1 MSFQTV
7 LETALFQ
14 RVITPE
20 MKALIEMSVD
30 KRDLNEQ
37 EINCLALLTS
47 QLEAGEIL
55 VMPV

>member
-20 MKALIEMSVD
+20 MKNLIETSVETRELD
-30 KRDLNEQ
+30 EQ
-37 EINCLALLTS
+37 EINCLELLTS

-55 VMPV
+55 VMPI

>member
-20 MKALIEMSVD
+20 MKNLIETSVETRELD
-30 KRDLNEQ
+30 EQ
-37 EINCLALLTS
+37 EINCLELLTS

-55 VMPV
+55 VMPL

>member
-1 MSFQTV
+1 MSFQTL

-20 MKALIEMSVD
+20 MKNLIETSVETRELD
-30 KRDLNEQ
+30 EQ
-37 EINCLALLTS
+37 EINCLELLTS

-55 VMPV
+55 VMPI